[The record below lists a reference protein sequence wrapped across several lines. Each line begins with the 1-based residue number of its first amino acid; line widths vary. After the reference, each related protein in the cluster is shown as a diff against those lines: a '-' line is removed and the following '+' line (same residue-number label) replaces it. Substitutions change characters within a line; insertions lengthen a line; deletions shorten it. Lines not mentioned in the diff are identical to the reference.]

1 MNASPEALEPKPLV
15 IRALTLWICAILLT
29 AVHPAYAQA
38 DESASAVGGLKDLSI
53 EQLMELQVTSVSKTA
68 QPVSDA
74 AAAIY
79 VISHEDIAHS
89 GATSLPEILRL
100 APNLQVVQISASNY
114 TVTARGFSGN
124 SADQNFSDK
133 LLVLIDGR
141 SVYSPLYSGVYW
153 DAQDVMT
160 EDIDRIEVISGPGST
175 LWGANAVNGVINII
189 TRASTETQGGLVG
202 VGDGSFERN
211 ANAQIGGRFSDDLT
225 YRVYAKGFER
235 EALDQA
241 NGQDADDGWSK
252 VQAGFRSDWNH
263 ATDAVTVQGDVYRG
277 NENAPGDADVALSG
291 ANLLARWQ
299 RTFNDSSSF
308 QVQSYYD
315 QTQRFNIGGGNIVLN
330 TYDIELQD
338 SLDVGRSNE
347 VVWGG
352 GYRTSRYDIT
362 GTPTFYFTPENGTL
376 DLSNVFAQDSIALAS
391 RLELIIG
398 LKLEDDPYTGTSPLP
413 EARLSWKVGDT
424 SLLWAAASRAIRSA
438 TPFDRSVQ
446 EFLGGQLFLTG
457 SAEFKPEKVTA
468 YELGYRGQIG
478 SIFSVSASGFYNV
491 YNDLRSLEY
500 GPELLPLQWGNKLE
514 GDTYG
519 VELWGNYQ
527 VLDWW
532 RLAFGFNELREK
544 LHFQAGSSDL
554 LGVAQAGDDPNHQA
568 SLRSTMN
575 FGDFTFEADLRNIGS
590 LPNPEVPAYT
600 EMNARLDWHIS
611 KHWAVAVSG
620 SNLLHPYHEEFTTPP
635 SERISRAVFAD
646 VRLKL

>member
-1 MNASPEALEPKPLV
+1 MSERYPVFVRTAALCLCAGLLSAG
-15 IRALTLWICAILLT
+15 ILAHADNDDTSGAL
-29 AVHPAYAQA
+29 
-38 DESASAVGGLKDLSI
+38 GGLKNLSI
-53 EQLMELQVTSVSKTA
+53 EQLMDLPVTSVSKTA

-79 VISHEDIAHS
+79 VISHEDIARS

-114 TVTARGFSGN
+114 TITARGFSGN

-160 EDIDRIEVISGPGST
+160 EDIDRIEIISGPGST

-189 TRASTETQGGLVG
+189 TRPSTETQGGLVS

-211 ANAQIGGRFSDDLT
+211 ADAQQGGRITDDMT
-225 YRVYAKGFER
+225 YRVYVKGFER
-235 EALDQA
+235 DALDLP
-241 NGQDADDGWSK
+241 NGEDADDGWSK
-252 VQAGFRSDWNH
+252 LQAGFRGDWSH
-263 ATDAVTVQGDVYRG
+263 AADGATIQGDVYHG
-277 NENAPGDADVALSG
+277 NESQLGDADVSLSG

-299 RTFNDSSSF
+299 RAFSDTSSF

-315 QTQRFNIGGGNIVLN
+315 QTQRYTLGGGAFVLN

-338 SLDVGRSNE
+338 SLTVGSANQI
-347 VVWGG
+347 VWGG

-362 GTPTFYFTPENGTL
+362 GTSTFYFTPENGTL
-376 DLSNVFAQDSIALAS
+376 DLSNVFAQDTIALAS
-391 RLELIIG
+391 RLKLIIG
-398 LKLEDDPYTGTSPLP
+398 LKLEDDPYSGTSPLP
-413 EARLSWKVGDT
+413 DARLSWKVSDT

-438 TPFDRSVQ
+438 TPFDRNVD
-446 EFLGGQLFLTG
+446 EVLGGSLFLVG
-457 SAEFKPEKVTA
+457 SPEFKPEKVTA
-468 YELGYRGQIG
+468 YEVGYRGQIG
-478 SIFSVSASGFYNV
+478 SMFSVSASGFYNL
-491 YNDLRSLEY
+491 YGNLRSLEF
-500 GPELLPLQWGNKLE
+500 GPELLPLQWGNAME

-527 VLDWW
+527 VLEWW
-532 RLAFGFNELREK
+532 RLAFGFNELRENF
-544 LHFQAGSSDL
+544 HFQAGSSGL
-554 LGVAQAGDDPNHQA
+554 LGIAQAGDDPNHQA
-568 SLRSTMN
+568 SLRSSMN
-575 FGDFTFEADLRNIGS
+575 FGNFTFEADLRSIGS

-600 EMNARLDWHIS
+600 ELNARLDWHIS
-611 KHWAVAVSG
+611 KHWAMALSG

-635 SERISRAVFAD
+635 SERITRAVYAD
-646 VRLKL
+646 VRLRL